1 MKKIIFACVAS
12 ALLLAGCGNNN
23 DKEKYNSTET
33 SATITTIATESY
45 SEITE
50 DTVTTVTYETASGI
64 TTSEITTTR
73 ATHSDRKKET
83 TIIKSTKKQNP
94 ANNFSDDTVQE
105 ELPIINEETQKSE
118 VKVTSATTEKTK
130 KKVTTTAANSTES
143 VSTSVCDDVIELP
156 FVPVR

>member
-1 MKKIIFACVAS
+1 MLI
-12 ALLLAGCGNNN
+12 
-23 DKEKYNSTET
+23 Y
-33 SATITTIATESY
+33 
-45 SEITE
+45 
-50 DTVTTVTYETASGI
+50 
-64 TTSEITTTR
+64 
-73 ATHSDRKKET
+73 T

-130 KKVTTTAANSTES
+130 KKVTTTAASSTES
-143 VSTSVCDDVIELP
+143 VSTSVRDDVIELP